1 MSENRSKIPLQTKI
15 LSGYMVLMAVIGSV
29 AAILVHERQRMKEIE
44 AETAETNEMRRH
56 INTAHRHI
64 TELATLGEGVVAW
77 EDADYKEYRKKRL
90 HTDSLLQTMKS
101 SCAALV
107 RPGQIDTLCRL
118 LESKETH
125 LLHIMETFRRQE
137 ETDSLLASRMPVVAK
152 QAAHTRT
159 VTRKK
164 KGIAGWFGGKTTVQV
179 AVPSKELQALN
190 DTLLAMRQERSERM
204 DAYADG
210 LRRENK
216 ELDKKLYAFL
226 TLLDAQAGKTFI
238 SRDEKIAGAQ
248 ALSYRLFAATLSVAI
263 ILLFLSYLT
272 IQREI
277 KNKDIARKKREE
289 LIVRLRETVA
299 QNEEL
304 IAARRNIIQTVT
316 HELRTPLT
324 AIRGNAELV
333 AKDGEAEKRIR
344 HAEAIR
350 QSAERMTQMINDL
363 LEYFRLDSGKETVNM
378 KPFRLDSIA
387 GILETEFAPQAE
399 AKQLRLSV
407 RSHADEVV
415 KGDKNLILRIGSNLL
430 SNAIKFTKSGTI
442 TLYTDYTDNA
452 FILEVE
458 DTGTGIDKEKQEC
471 IFKPFERLGNAA
483 TQDGF
488 GLGLPIVRNLAELM
502 DGKISV
508 GSEPGKGSRFTVTLL
523 LEKATET
530 DTEQRT
536 DTCHAAISGCSVVA
550 IDNDTVTLGMM
561 RDMFSRNNVDCDIC
575 LTVEELTDKMRDK
588 DYDLLITDLRMPGMD
603 GYDVLE
609 LLRTSDIGNSKT
621 IPVVAATAAGNITE
635 GDLKSAGFTA
645 MLAKPFSIGDLL
657 SVTERSTEGKRVK
670 SPDITSLM
678 SFGNKRRTLERLVAE
693 TGKEMEGIRSAIAE
707 DDMEALDGWIH
718 HLRSSWMLMKA
729 ERPLQ
734 ELYDL
739 IHEPG
744 HSNEDLTKAADAVLA
759 QGETIIRLAK
769 KEMEGLWDE

>member
-1 MSENRSKIPLQTKI
+1 MQHKI
-15 LSGYMVLMAVIGSV
+15 LSGYFILVAVIGSM
-29 AAILVHERQRMKEIE
+29 AAILWHERHRMREIE
-44 AETAETNEMRRH
+44 AETVEIRRVRRD

-64 TELATLGEGVVAW
+64 TELATQGESVIAW
-77 EDADYKEYRKKRL
+77 EESDYRQYHQSRL
-90 HTDSLLQTMKS
+90 CTDSLLRLMKRN
-101 SCAALV
+101 CTGFV
-107 RPGQIDTLCRL
+107 RPEQIDTLRIL
-118 LESKETH
+118 LEAKETH
-125 LLHIMETFRRQE
+125 LLHIMETVKRQE
-137 ETDSLLASRMPVVAK
+137 EANTLLADRLPAVTRQSVR
-152 QAAHTRT
+152 TRT

-164 KGIAGWFGGKTTVQV
+164 KGIAGWFGGKTTVQIP
-179 AVPSKELQALN
+179 VPSKDLQALN
-190 DTLLAMRQERSERM
+190 DTLVVLQREQDRRI
-204 DAYADG
+204 DAYADS
-210 LRRENK
+210 LRRQNK
-216 ELDKKLYAFL
+216 ELNRKLYTFI
-226 TLLDAQAGKTFI
+226 TYLDGQAQASFR
-238 SRDEKIAGAQ
+238 SREEKIAEAQ
-248 ALSYRLFAATLSVAI
+248 EHSYRLFAVTLSVAI
-263 ILLFLSYLT
+263 LLLLLSYFT
-272 IQREI
+272 IRHEI
-277 KNKDIARKKREE
+277 KNKTDAKKKREE
-289 LIVRLRETVA
+289 LIGRLQETVV

-333 AKDGEAEKRIR
+333 AKDEETEKRIR

-363 LEYFRLDSGKETVNM
+363 LVYFRLDSGKETVNM
-378 KPFRLDSIA
+378 KPFRLDGIA

-430 SNAIKFTKSGTI
+430 SNAVKFTKNGI
-442 TLYTDYTDNA
+442 VTLTTNYQNDIFT
-452 FILEVE
+452 LEVN
-458 DTGTGIDKEKQEC
+458 DTGTGIDKNKLEE

-488 GLGLPIVRNLAELM
+488 GLGLPIVKNLVELM
-502 DGKISV
+502 GGKISV
-508 GSEPGKGSRFTVTLL
+508 ESELGKGSRFTVTLPL
-523 LEKATET
+523 KKATET
-530 DTEQRT
+530 DTEQQT
-536 DTCHAAISGCSVVA
+536 DADHAAISGCSVVA
-550 IDNDTVTLGMM
+550 IDNDMVTLGMM

-575 LTVEELTDKMRDK
+575 LTVEELTDKMRNK

-635 GDLKSAGFTA
+635 EDLKSAGFAA
-645 MLAKPFSIGDLL
+645 MLAKPFSIEDLL
-657 SVTERSTEGKRVK
+657 SVTERCAGGKRAK
-670 SPDITSLM
+670 FPDITPLLA
-678 SFGNKRRTLERLVAE
+678 FGNKRRTLERLMEE
-693 TGKEMEGIRSAIAE
+693 TKKEMDKIRSAMIE
-707 DDMEALDGWIH
+707 GDMEALDGWIH

-739 IHEPG
+739 IHEPE